1 MQGNSVGEASGRGS
15 HDASTAM
22 GFLEAGEPIPWK
34 ESLDLIA
41 YVREHGVTQFLNVY
55 NKVKTVTNEDLLWG
69 DELEYGVLCLD
80 SNAGTVKISLRGAE
94 ILQDL
99 ISKETK
105 LSHPDARYER
115 CHWVPEYGSWMIEA
129 TPEVPYAGFA
139 ADLLRVEQNMKVRRA
154 RLLNALKPNEICPTV
169 PCFPLLGVGT
179 FTEPPH
185 PPGGPAAQSLFVPD
199 ALINPHPR
207 FPALTANIRERR
219 GAKVDIRLPRFQDTN
234 TPQGIV
240 GAPPPATLEEA
251 LKMHEVYMDAM
262 AFGMGC
268 CCLQVTFQACDVG
281 ESRHLYDQLAVLS
294 PVLLALTAATPIARG
309 ALLDQVNPN
318 PDPDPN
324 PGPDPYP

>member
-1 MQGNSVGEASGRGS
+1 MYA
-15 HDASTAM
+15 DAHATLVKRM
-22 GFLEAGEPIPWK
+22 GFLEKGKPIPWK

-41 YVREHGVTQFLNVY
+41 YVREHGVTQFLNVF
-55 NKVKTVTNEDLLWG
+55 NKVKAVENEELLWG
-69 DELEYGVLCLD
+69 DELEYGVLSLD
-80 SNAGTVKISLRGAE
+80 SDAGTVKISLRGAE
-94 ILQDL
+94 ILQEL

-129 TPEVPYAGFA
+129 TPEAPYAGFA

-154 RLLNALKPNEICPTV
+154 RLLAALKPNEICPTV

-185 PPGGPAAQSLFVPD
+185 APGGPTAQSLFVPD

-219 GAKVDIRLPRFQDTN
+219 GAKVDIRVPRFRDTN
-234 TPQGIV
+234 TPQGVV
-240 GAPPPATLEEA
+240 GAPPPATVEEA
-251 LKMHEVYMDAM
+251 LKMDEVYMDAM

-309 ALLDQVNPN
+309 VLLDQARCREIWARCSEI
-318 PDPDPN
+318 
-324 PGPDPYP
+324 

>member
-1 MQGNSVGEASGRGS
+1 MLS
-15 HDASTAM
+15 
-22 GFLEAGEPIPWK
+22 
-34 ESLDLIA
+34 
-41 YVREHGVTQFLNVY
+41 
-55 NKVKTVTNEDLLWG
+55 
-69 DELEYGVLCLD
+69 LD

-94 ILQDL
+94 ILQEL

-105 LSHPDARYER
+105 LSHPDTRYER

-129 TPEVPYAGFA
+129 TPEAPYAGFA

-154 RLLNALKPNEICPTV
+154 RLLAALKPNEICPTV

-185 PPGGPAAQSLFVPD
+185 PPGGPTAQSLFVPD

-219 GAKVDIRLPRFQDTN
+219 GAKVDIRVPRFRDTN
-234 TPQGIV
+234 TPHGVV
-240 GAPPPATLEEA
+240 GAPPPATVEEA
-251 LKMHEVYMDAM
+251 LKMDEVYMDAM

-294 PVLLALTAATPIARG
+294 PSSSRSPPPRPSHAACSSTRRDIASPCAGRAPEHHLPYISLYLPYMSLGRTCAGTSSRAPWTTARPRSRRAPRTCAAPASTC
-309 ALLDQVNPN
+309 AA
-318 PDPDPN
+318 
-324 PGPDPYP
+324 